1 MNLEQ
6 ADTKIH
12 DLPTEILVMIFEYLN
27 LHELVSTTS
36 QTSMRWRGTIS
47 SFAVRPK
54 LLNLAKTNLMF
65 KRDIEGK
72 GWTEKCVD
80 IGLVLTY

>member
-1 MNLEQ
+1 MRDLSQYKMLNFLSIVEMDLEQ
-6 ADTKIH
+6 ADIH

-36 QTSMRWRGTIS
+36 QTCMRWRGTIS
-47 SFAVRPK
+47 SFVVRPK

-65 KRDIEGK
+65 KRDI
-72 GWTEKCVD
+72 
-80 IGLVLTY
+80 